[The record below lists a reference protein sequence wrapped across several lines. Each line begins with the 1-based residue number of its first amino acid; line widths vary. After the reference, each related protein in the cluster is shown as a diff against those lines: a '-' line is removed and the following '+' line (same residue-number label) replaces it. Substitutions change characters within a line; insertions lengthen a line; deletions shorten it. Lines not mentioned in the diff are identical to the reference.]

1 MKVVILVKQVPLV
14 TDLKFDPET
23 KTLIR
28 EGVPNVINP
37 YDRYAIVE
45 SVKLKKAHGGE
56 AVAVTMGPPQAREAM
71 VEALA
76 LGCDRA
82 VHIVDR
88 AFAGS
93 DTLATARTLS
103 LFLQK
108 EGFDL
113 IFCGKY
119 SVDAETGQVGPE
131 VAELLNIPQITGI
144 TKLEV
149 SEGERHIRATR
160 GTDEGQEIIECDL
173 PALLTAEERLNR
185 PGPTPAPAL
194 EAARSRPVEVLTA
207 SDLSQDHSAFGFVGS
222 PTWVSEIYSV
232 ATTRQ
237 PVMLDASSVDDAVH
251 TLIDQLLAR
260 GLFGTWQ
267 GAGETPQLKMRVPG
281 ARPDRAI
288 WVVTETLLGKMHN
301 ATRELL
307 GKGVELADRL
317 HGDVVGVL
325 ISANP
330 DDDYTAEL
338 AAYGADRVL
347 RLEGPQLSHFSPEG
361 YANAL
366 ARAIQEFQ
374 PYAVLIPA
382 TDRGRDF
389 APRVAARLQLGL
401 TGDAIG
407 LEIDAEDRLVQ
418 LKPAFGGN
426 IVAPILSKTFP
437 QMATVRP
444 GMLQA
449 RQPDWSR
456 QPLIQR
462 LELSDVGPIRTH
474 TVQVTQEVDASATS
488 LEEADIV
495 VGVGTGLGRRENV
508 KLARELADVLG
519 AAIAATRR
527 VTDANWLPR
536 QHQVGLTGKAI
547 APQLYIALGVRGVM
561 NHTIGIQRA
570 QTIVAINKDPEA
582 PIFQVANYGIV
593 GDCLEIIPALTQALA
608 EVKQHRQGP

>member
-93 DTLATARTLS
+93 DTLATARALS
-103 LFLQK
+103 LFLK
-108 EGFDL
+108 REGFDL

-131 VAELLNIPQITGI
+131 VAELLDIPQITGI
-144 TKLEV
+144 TKLEIA
-149 SEGERHIRATR
+149 EGGRHIKATR
-160 GTDEGQEIIECDL
+160 GTDEGQEVIECDL

-194 EAARSRPVEVLTA
+194 EAARSRPIEVLTA
-207 SDLSQDHSAFGFVGS
+207 SDLAQDASMFGFAGS

-237 PVMLDASSVDDAVH
+237 PVMLDASSTDDVVR
-251 TLIDQLLAR
+251 TLTAHLLAQ
-260 GLFGTWQ
+260 GLFGNWQ
-267 GAGETPQLKMRVPG
+267 GAVEMPRVGMRAPG

-288 WVVTETLLGKMHN
+288 WVVTETLGERMHS

-317 HGDVVGVL
+317 QGDVVGVL
-325 ISANP
+325 IGANHA
-330 DDDYTAEL
+330 DYATEL

-347 RLEGPQLSHFSPEG
+347 QLEGLQLTHYSPEG

-366 ARAIQEFQ
+366 ARAIREFR

-382 TDRGRDF
+382 TVRGRDF

-407 LEIDAEDRLVQ
+407 LEIDEQARLVQ

-444 GMLQA
+444 GMLEA
-449 RQPDWSR
+449 MQPDWSR
-456 QPLIQR
+456 QPTIQR
-462 LELSDVGPIRTH
+462 LELSDVGPIRTQTMH
-474 TVQVTQEVDASATS
+474 ATQEVDATATS
-488 LEEADIV
+488 LEDADIV
-495 VGVGTGLGRRENV
+495 VGVGTGLERRENL
-508 KLARELADVLG
+508 KLVRELAEVLG
-519 AAIAATRR
+519 AAIGATRR

-536 QHQVGLTGKAI
+536 QHQLGLTGKAV
-547 APQLYIALGVRGVM
+547 APKLYFALGIRGHM

-570 QTIVAINKDPEA
+570 QTIVAVNKDPEA

-593 GDCLEIIPALTQALA
+593 GDCLHIVPALTQALA
-608 EVKQHRQGP
+608 EARQHRRGP

>member
-37 YDRYAIVE
+37 YDRLAIAE

-71 VEALA
+71 IEALA

-93 DTLATARTLS
+93 DTLATARALS
-103 LFLQK
+103 LFLKK
-108 EGFDL
+108 EGYDL

-131 VAELLNIPQITGI
+131 VAELLDIPQITGV

-149 SEGERHIRATR
+149 AAGGRHIKATR

-185 PGPTPAPAL
+185 PGPTPPPAL
-194 EAARSRPVEVLTA
+194 EAARSRPIEVVSA
-207 SDLSQDHSAFGFVGS
+207 QDLSEEPSAFGFAGS

-232 ATTRQ
+232 ATARQ
-237 PVMLDASSVDDAVH
+237 PVMLEVSSVDDVIH
-251 TLIDQLLAR
+251 TLTEQLLAK
-260 GLFGTWQ
+260 GLFGSWQ
-267 GAGETPQLKMRVPG
+267 GAHEVPFVQSRQAG
-281 ARPDRAI
+281 ARPDRAV
-288 WVVTETLLGKMHN
+288 WVVAEALGEKLHS
-301 ATRELL
+301 ATFELL
-307 GKGVELADRL
+307 GKSVELADRL
-317 HGDVVGVL
+317 QGDVVGVL
-325 ISANP
+325 IGPHPSDHA
-330 DDDYTAEL
+330 AAL

-347 RLEGPQLSHFSPEG
+347 SLEGPQLSTFSPEG

-366 ARAIQEFQ
+366 AHAIEEFR
-374 PYAVLIPA
+374 PYAVLLPA
-382 TDRGRDF
+382 TTRGRDF

-407 LEIDAEDRLVQ
+407 LEVNDEDLLVQ

-437 QMATVRP
+437 QMATVRA
-444 GMLQA
+444 GMLEML
-449 RQPDWSR
+449 QPDWSR
-456 QPLIQR
+456 QPHMQR
-462 LELSDVGPIRTH
+462 LDLPDVGPIRTN
-474 TVQVTQEVDASATS
+474 TVQTMQEIDPMALS
-488 LEEADIV
+488 LEDADII
-495 VGVGTGLGRRENV
+495 VGVGTGLEKRDNL

-519 AAIAATRR
+519 AAIGATRR
-527 VTDANWLPR
+527 VTDAGWLPR
-536 QHQVGLTGKAI
+536 QSQIGLTGKAV
-547 APQLYIALGVRGVM
+547 APKLYFALGIRGVM
-561 NHTIGIQRA
+561 NHAIGIQRA
-570 QTIVAINKDPEA
+570 QTIVAMNKDPEA
-582 PIFQVANYGIV
+582 PIFQFANYGIV
-593 GDCLEIIPALTQALA
+593 GDCLQIVPALTQALA
-608 EVKQHRQGP
+608 EAKRRRQGP

>member
-1 MKVVILVKQVPLV
+1 MKVVVLVKQVPLV

-37 YDRYAIVE
+37 YDRYALVE
-45 SVKLKKAHGGE
+45 GVKLKKAHGGE

-93 DTLATARTLS
+93 DTLATARALS
-103 LFLQK
+103 LFLKK

-113 IFCGKY
+113 VFCGKY

-131 VAELLNIPQITGI
+131 VAQLLDIPQITGV

-149 SEGERHIRATR
+149 ADGGRHIRATR
-160 GTDEGQEIIECDL
+160 GTDEGQEVIECDL

-185 PGPTPAPAL
+185 PGPTPPAAL
-194 EAARSRPVEVLTA
+194 EAARSRPIEVLA
-207 SDLSQDHSAFGFVGS
+207 ADDLSPDHSIFGFAGS

-237 PVMLDASSVDDAVH
+237 PVMLDGSSVDETVRRLTEH
-251 TLIDQLLAR
+251 LLAQ

-267 GAGETPQLKMRVPG
+267 GAKEPPRVKARPPG
-281 ARPDRAI
+281 ARADRAV
-288 WVVTETLLGKMHN
+288 WVVAETLGGQVRSVTH
-301 ATRELL
+301 ELL
-307 GKGVELADRL
+307 GRSVELADRL
-317 HGDVVGVL
+317 RGEVVGVL
-325 ISANP
+325 MGAEQR
-330 DDDYTAEL
+330 DHAAEL

-347 RLEGPQLSHFSPEG
+347 LLENPQLDQYSPEG

-366 ARAIQEFQ
+366 AWAIQALR
-374 PYAVLIPA
+374 PYAVLVPA
-382 TDRGRDF
+382 TVRGRDF
-389 APRVAARLQLGL
+389 APRVAARLGLGL

-407 LEIDAEDRLVQ
+407 LEVDDQERLVQ

-444 GMLQA
+444 GMLEA
-449 RQPDWSR
+449 MQPDWGR
-456 QPLIQR
+456 QAAVQR
-462 LELSDVGPIRTH
+462 LTLPDVGPIRTR
-474 TVQVTQEVDASATS
+474 TVQATHEVDATAMS
-488 LEEADIV
+488 LEQADIV
-495 VGVGTGLGRRENV
+495 VGVGTGLERRDNL
-508 KLARELADVLG
+508 KLVRELAEVLG
-519 AAIAATRR
+519 AAVGATRR

-536 QHQVGLTGKAI
+536 QHQVGLTGKAV
-547 APQLYIALGVRGVM
+547 APKLYLALGIRGHM

-570 QTIVAINKDPEA
+570 QTIVAVNKDPEA

-593 GDCLEIIPALTQALA
+593 GDCLQVIPALTQALA
-608 EVKQHRQGP
+608 EAKQRRRGP

>member
-37 YDRYAIVE
+37 YDRLAIVE
-45 SVKLKKAHGGE
+45 GVKLKKAHGGE
-56 AVAVTMGPPQAREAM
+56 VVAVTMGPPQARDAM

-103 LFLQK
+103 LFLQQ

-113 IFCGKY
+113 VFCGKY

-131 VAELLNIPQITGI
+131 VAEFLDIPQITGI

-149 SEGERHIRATR
+149 SEGGRHIKATR
-160 GTDEGQEIIECDL
+160 GTDAGQEIIECDL

-194 EAARSRPVEVLTA
+194 EAARTRPVEVLTA
-207 SDLSQDHSAFGFVGS
+207 SDLASDHSIFGFAGS

-237 PVMLDASSVDDAVH
+237 PLMLEASSTDDAVR
-251 TLIDQLLAR
+251 TLTDHLLAQ

-267 GAGETPQLKMRVPG
+267 GAGETAPVKARAPG

-288 WVVTETLLGKMHN
+288 WVVTETLLEKMHP

-307 GKGVELADRL
+307 GKSVELADRL
-317 HGDVVGVL
+317 GGDVVGVL
-325 ISANP
+325 IGAH
-330 DDDYTAEL
+330 DEDYAAEL

-347 RLEGPQLSHFSPEG
+347 RLEGPQLPHYSPEG

-366 ARAIQEFQ
+366 ARAIQEFR

-462 LELSDVGPIRTH
+462 LELPDVGPIRTQ
-474 TVQVTQEVDASATS
+474 TVQATQEVDASATS

-495 VGVGTGLGRRENV
+495 VGVGTGLGRRENL

-547 APQLYIALGVRGVM
+547 APQLYIALGIRGVM

-593 GDCLEIIPALTQALA
+593 GDCLDVIPALTQALA
-608 EVKQHRQGP
+608 EAKQHRQGP

>member
-93 DTLATARTLS
+93 DTLATARALS
-103 LFLQK
+103 LFLKK

-131 VAELLNIPQITGI
+131 VAELLDIPQITGI

-149 SEGERHIRATR
+149 AEGGRHIKATR
-160 GTDEGQEIIECDL
+160 GTDEGQEVIECDL

-194 EAARSRPVEVLTA
+194 EAARSRPIEVLTA
-207 SDLSQDHSAFGFVGS
+207 SDLAQDASMFGFSGS

-237 PVMLDASSVDDAVH
+237 PVMLDAPSTDDVVR
-251 TLIDQLLAR
+251 TLTAHLLAQ
-260 GLFGTWQ
+260 GLFGSWQ
-267 GAGETPQLKMRVPG
+267 GAREMPRVKRRAPG
-281 ARPDRAI
+281 SRPDRAI
-288 WVVTETLLGKMHN
+288 WIVTETLGEQMHS

-317 HGDVVGVL
+317 QGDVVGVL
-325 ISANP
+325 IGSNHA
-330 DDDYTAEL
+330 DYATEL

-347 RLEGPQLSHFSPEG
+347 RLEGSQLAHYSPEG

-366 ARAIQEFQ
+366 TQAIQELR

-382 TDRGRDF
+382 TVRGRDF

-407 LEIDAEDRLVQ
+407 LEIDEQERLVQ

-444 GMLQA
+444 GMLEA
-449 RQPDWSR
+449 MQPDWSR
-456 QPLIQR
+456 QPSIQR
-462 LELSDVGPIRTH
+462 LELSDVGPIRTQ
-474 TVQVTQEVDASATS
+474 TVHATVEVDATATS
-488 LEEADIV
+488 LEDADII
-495 VGVGTGLGRRENV
+495 VGVGTGLERRENL
-508 KLARELADVLG
+508 KLVRELAGVLG
-519 AAIAATRR
+519 AAIGATRR

-536 QHQVGLTGKAI
+536 QHQLGLTGKAV
-547 APQLYIALGVRGVM
+547 APKLYFALGIRGHM

-570 QTIVAINKDPEA
+570 QTIVAVNKDPEA

-593 GDCLEIIPALTQALA
+593 GDCLHIVPALTQALA
-608 EVKQHRQGP
+608 EAKQHRQGP

>member
-1 MKVVILVKQVPLV
+1 MKVVVLVKQVPLV

-23 KTLIR
+23 KTLMR

-93 DTLATARTLS
+93 DTLATARALS
-103 LFLQK
+103 LFLKK
-108 EGFDL
+108 EGYDL
-113 IFCGKY
+113 IFGGKY

-131 VAELLNIPQITGI
+131 VAELLDIPQITGVF
-144 TKLEV
+144 KLEV
-149 SEGERHIRATR
+149 LEGGRRIRATR
-160 GTDEGQEIIECDL
+160 GTDEGHEVVECDL

-185 PGPTPAPAL
+185 SGPTPPAAL
-194 EAARSRPVEVLTA
+194 EAARSRPIETLSA
-207 SDLSQDHSAFGFVGS
+207 SDLSPDHSVFGVAGS

-232 ATTRQ
+232 ATARQ
-237 PVMLDASSVDDAVH
+237 PVMLDGAGVDDVVR
-251 TLIDQLLAR
+251 TLTGHLLGH
-260 GLFGTWQ
+260 GLFGDWQ
-267 GAGETPQLKMRVPG
+267 GRREVPRVETRPAG
-281 ARPDRAI
+281 ARTDRAI
-288 WVVTETLLGKMHN
+288 WVVAEALGGRLHG
-301 ATRELL
+301 ATYELL
-307 GKGVELADRL
+307 GRSVELADQL
-317 HGDVVGVL
+317 HGEVVGVL
-325 ISANP
+325 IGSDHAGQA
-330 DDDYTAEL
+330 AEL

-347 RLEGPQLSHFSPEG
+347 LLEGPQLADYSPEG
-361 YANAL
+361 YASAL
-366 ARAIQEFQ
+366 AGAIQSAP

-382 TDRGRDF
+382 TTRGRDF

-407 LEIDAEDRLVQ
+407 LEIDGQERLVQ

-444 GMLQA
+444 GMLDA
-449 RQPDWSR
+449 LQPDRTR
-456 QPLIQR
+456 QPLVQR
-462 LELSDVGPIRTH
+462 LDLHDIGPIRTQ
-474 TVQVTQEVDASATS
+474 TVQATQEVDATATS
-488 LEEADIV
+488 LEDADV
-495 VGVGTGLGRRENV
+495 VVAVGTGLGRRENL
-508 KLARELADVLG
+508 KLVRELADVLG
-519 AAIAATRR
+519 AAIGATRR

-536 QHQVGLTGKAI
+536 HHQIGLTGKAV
-547 APQLYIALGVRGVM
+547 APKLYIALGVRGVM
-561 NHTIGIQRA
+561 NHTIGIQRS
-570 QTIVAINKDPEA
+570 QTIVAVNNDPEA
-582 PIFQVANYGIV
+582 PIFQMADYGIV
-593 GDCLEIIPALTQALA
+593 GDCLQLIPALTQALA
-608 EVKQHRQGP
+608 EAKQRRQGP

>member
-103 LFLQK
+103 LFLKK

-131 VAELLNIPQITGI
+131 VAELLDIPQITGI

-149 SEGERHIRATR
+149 TEGGRHLRATR

-173 PALLTAEERLNR
+173 PVLLTAEERLNR
-185 PGPTPAPAL
+185 PGQTPAPAL

-207 SDLSQDHSAFGFVGS
+207 SDLSQDHSIFGFAGS

-237 PVMLDASSVDDAVH
+237 PVMLEAPSVDAVVH
-251 TLIDQLLAR
+251 TLTDQLLAQ

-267 GAGETPQLKMRVPG
+267 GAQEKAQVKVRQPG
-281 ARPDRAI
+281 ARSDRAI
-288 WVVTETLLGKMHN
+288 WVVTETLGEKMHS

-307 GKGVELADRL
+307 GKSVELADHL
-317 HGDVVGVL
+317 QGDVVGVL
-325 ISANP
+325 IGANH
-330 DDDYTAEL
+330 DDYATEL

-347 RLEGPQLSHFSPEG
+347 RLEGPQLSHYSPEG

-366 ARAIQEFQ
+366 ARAVQEFQ

-407 LEIDAEDRLVQ
+407 LEIDAQDRLVQ

-449 RQPDWSR
+449 MQPDWSR
-456 QPLIQR
+456 QPTVQG
-462 LELSDVGPIRTH
+462 LELPDVGSIRTK
-474 TVQVTQEVDASATS
+474 TVHATQEVDASATS
-488 LEEADIV
+488 LEDADIV
-495 VGVGTGLGRRENV
+495 VGVGTGLGRRENL
-508 KLARELADVLG
+508 KLVRELADVLG

-547 APQLYIALGVRGVM
+547 APKLYLALGIRGVM

-570 QTIVAINKDPEA
+570 QTIVAINNDPEA

-593 GDCLEIIPALTQALA
+593 GDCLHIIPALTQVLTEA
-608 EVKQHRQGP
+608 KQHRQGP

>member
-1 MKVVILVKQVPLV
+1 
-14 TDLKFDPET
+14 
-23 KTLIR
+23 
-28 EGVPNVINP
+28 
-37 YDRYAIVE
+37 
-45 SVKLKKAHGGE
+45 
-56 AVAVTMGPPQAREAM
+56 MGPPQAREAM
-71 VEALA
+71 IEALA

-93 DTLATARTLS
+93 DTLATARALS
-103 LFLQK
+103 LFLKK

-113 IFCGKY
+113 VFCGKY

-131 VAELLNIPQITGI
+131 VAELLGIPQITGI

-149 SEGERHIRATR
+149 TDGGRHIKATR
-160 GTDEGQEIIECDL
+160 GTDEGQEVVECEL

-185 PGPTPAPAL
+185 PGQTPAPAL
-194 EAARSRPVEVLTA
+194 EAARERPVEVVTA
-207 SDLSQDHSAFGFVGS
+207 SDLAQDPAVFGFAGS

-237 PVMLDASSVDDAVH
+237 PVMLDAPSVDDVVQ
-251 TLIDQLLAR
+251 TLTEHLLSQ

-267 GAGETPQLKMRVPG
+267 GVHEMPRVSTRAPG

-288 WVVTETLLGKMHN
+288 WVVSETLLGKMHS

-307 GKGVELADRL
+307 GKSVELADRL
-317 HGDVVGVL
+317 QGDVVGVS
-325 ISANP
+325 IGSNHS
-330 DDDYTAEL
+330 DDALEM

-347 RLEGPQLSHFSPEG
+347 RIEGPQLADYSPEG

-366 ARAIQEFQ
+366 ALAIREFR

-382 TDRGRDF
+382 TVKGRDF

-407 LEIDAEDRLVQ
+407 LEIDEQERLVQ

-426 IVAPILSKTFP
+426 IVAPILSKTYP

-444 GMLQA
+444 GMLHA
-449 RQPDWSR
+449 MQPDWSR
-456 QPLIQR
+456 QPNIQR
-462 LELSDVGPIRTH
+462 LDLADVGPIRTR
-474 TVQVTQEVDASATS
+474 TVQATQEVDASATS
-488 LEEADIV
+488 LEDADIV

-508 KLARELADVLG
+508 KLARELAEVLG

-547 APQLYIALGVRGVM
+547 APKLYFALGIRGVM

-570 QTIVAINKDPEA
+570 QTIVAINNDPEA

-593 GDCLEIIPALTQALA
+593 GDCLHIVPALTQALA
-608 EVKQHRQGP
+608 EVKRRRQGP